1 VINPAI
7 NTDLDRAKRTV
18 NMGAATQKDEL
29 LAEFKA
35 EHDKIQAR
43 LKENQQLIEQTQHE
57 VSRMRERSVAVS
69 SQLSRVENNFDT
81 IPRADIK
88 AAYEG
93 TLDARTRLLTMQGQ
107 LEKAKGTLEE
117 LQYFEQLLTRLLNLL
132 QGISPEQLPSTVGRG
147 APGVSGRG
155 SGGLSPQAIIS
166 MVEAQE
172 IERQRLARQMHDG
185 PAQSLTNFI
194 LQAEICQRLFDR
206 NPARAEEELTNLKTA
221 ASSTFQKVRDFIFD
235 LRPMML
241 DDLGLVPT
249 IRRYV
254 EAYQEKTEIETQ
266 LNILGDERR
275 LPSHIEVMMFRSIQ
289 TVMGN
294 ARDNLG
300 AKYVNIVLDVG
311 PELLRATMEH
321 DGRGFDPGQALAP
334 QSTEDSFGLRTLK
347 ERIDLVG
354 GSLDIYSAEGEPSRF
369 IIMLPIAEQ
378 GA

>member
-1 VINPAI
+1 
-7 NTDLDRAKRTV
+7 
-18 NMGAATQKDEL
+18 MGVGTQKEEL
-29 LAEFKA
+29 LHEFKA
-35 EHDKIQAR
+35 EYEKIQAR
-43 LKENQQLIEQTQHE
+43 IKENQQLIEQTQHE
-57 VSRMRERSVAVS
+57 VNRMRERSVAVS
-69 SQLSRVENNFDT
+69 AQLSRVENNFDT

-117 LQYFEQLLTRLLNLL
+117 LQYFEQLLSRLLNLI
-132 QGISPEQLPSTVGRG
+132 QGVSPDQLPASIGHG
-147 APGVSGRG
+147 SSSGLA
-155 SGGLSPQAIIS
+155 SATGGLSLKAVIS

-172 IERQRLARQMHDG
+172 TERQRLARQMHDG

-254 EAYQEKTEIETQ
+254 EAFQEKTEIETQ

-275 LPSHIEVMMFRSIQ
+275 LPDHLEVMMFRSIQ
-289 TVMGN
+289 TVMSN

-300 AKYVNIVLDVG
+300 AKYINIVLDVG
-311 PELLRATMEH
+311 PEWLKSSMEH
-321 DGRGFDPGQALAP
+321 DGRGFDPEQALAR
-334 QSTEDSFGLRTLK
+334 QGADDTFGLRTLK
-347 ERIDLVG
+347 ERIELVG
-354 GSLDIYSAEGEPSRF
+354 GSLDIFSAEGEISRF
-369 IIMLPIAEQ
+369 IVMLPITEQ
-378 GA
+378 AAG